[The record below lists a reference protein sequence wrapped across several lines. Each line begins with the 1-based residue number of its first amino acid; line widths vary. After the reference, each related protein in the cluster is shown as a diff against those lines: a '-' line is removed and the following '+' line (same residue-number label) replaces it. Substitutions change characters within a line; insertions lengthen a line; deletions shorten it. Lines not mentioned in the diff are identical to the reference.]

1 MSDVI
6 LKDVTKTFVTKTF
19 GGVIAVNKLSLTVN
33 KGECFSFLGPSG
45 CGKTTTLRLI
55 AGFEDLTEGE
65 IWLGGE
71 PVSIRGGS
79 NNREKLYIPSEKRKL
94 GMVFQAFA
102 VWPHLNVF
110 ENVAFPL
117 RILKMNKTD
126 IVKKVSEALKH
137 TRLSGS
143 EEKVPFELSGG
154 EQQRIALARAIVT
167 QPKVLLLDEPL
178 SNLDPKLRESM
189 RFEIRDLQQKFNFS
203 IIYVT
208 HDQTEA
214 MALSDRMLVMDIGV
228 VQQVDTPTNIY
239 NNPANKF
246 VFGFIGRSN
255 FIKVEISNG
264 KVYPMGCR
272 GEDMKCEIPKD
283 FRDKI
288 GILASRPNEID
299 IVSEGGVRTKIKK
312 RVFLG
317 DHIDYRVDIGEQ
329 EVIIHT
335 PIDTDYKAGDIC
347 GVKFN
352 RGKWYPIQ
360 EEITEEDREKR
371 KII

>member
-1 MSDVI
+1 MTSVM

-19 GGVIAVNKLSLTVN
+19 GDVVAVDNVSLN
-33 KGECFSFLGPSG
+33 INEGECFSFLGPSG

-65 IWLGGE
+65 IWLGSE
-71 PVSIRGGS
+71 PVSI
-79 NNREKLYIPSEKRKL
+79 KKKKYYLPPEKRNL

-102 VWPHLNVF
+102 VWPHINVF

-126 IVKKVSEALKH
+126 IAKKVREALKQ
-137 TRLSGS
+137 TKLSGL
-143 EEKVPFELSGG
+143 ERKFPNELSGG
-154 EQQRIALARAIVT
+154 QQQRIALARSIVT

-189 RFEIRDLQQKFNFS
+189 RFEIKDLQKKYNFT
-203 IIYVT
+203 IVYVT

-214 MALSDRMLVMDIGV
+214 MALSDRMLVMDMGF
-228 VQQVDTPTNIY
+228 VQQIDTTTNIY
-239 NNPANKF
+239 HKPANKF
-246 VFGFIGRSN
+246 VFSFIGLSN
-255 FIKVEISNG
+255 FISVEISDG
-264 KVYPMGCR
+264 KVYPVNCK
-272 GEDMKCEIPKD
+272 GENIECEILKSFKD
-283 FRDKI
+283 KSAV
-288 GILASRPNEID
+288 LASRPNEID
-299 IVSEGGVRTKIKK
+299 LVSKGGFRTNIKS

-317 DHIDYRVDIGEQ
+317 DYVDYRVDIGGQ
-329 EVIIHT
+329 EIRIQT
-335 PIDTDYKAGDIC
+335 DTDRDFKVGDIC

-352 RGKWYPIQ
+352 RLLWYPVE
-360 EEITEEDREKR
+360 EEITEEEREKR